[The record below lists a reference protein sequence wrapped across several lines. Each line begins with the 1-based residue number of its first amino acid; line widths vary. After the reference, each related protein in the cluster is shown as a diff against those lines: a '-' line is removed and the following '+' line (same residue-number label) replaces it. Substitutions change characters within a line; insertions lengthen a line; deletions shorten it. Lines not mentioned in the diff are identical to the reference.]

1 MLATPRLTR
10 TLAGVATATAVCLA
24 GPSAWAQDAPAAA
37 PMVTTTL
44 DQAAE
49 GAEIVIMI
57 PSMSGLSEAIAG
69 FATETG
75 LDQVAPELDDGLGA
89 FKRQMGWLEGVDDE
103 GAMLVVITDLAD
115 AIDSAVQDGDKE
127 PSAMMLVPV
136 SDYKAFVAQLGGDPM
151 ADITSV
157 SYDSFDGFSKEQNGY
172 ALMGETLESVQA
184 YAAGKQ
190 GQAITKAMG
199 PLVTE
204 YLNGGDA
211 LIYVDMASLAPSLN
225 LAIDRAM
232 EEIGREMGDPNNDIP
247 AAFKGTLD
255 TIIRFYEAYG
265 RTLVDGNDKVLLSAD
280 FGDGGLGLTI
290 SSMLTKDSEL
300 ASYFTPTDKAGDST
314 NAAGLLATLPDKSY
328 IYASSV
334 DSTQLGI
341 NAMIEKIDE
350 VLGGEDAGF
359 LAMYTESFAMMKDVK
374 GAASVFYA
382 PNPAAMMA
390 GGFYTSLTLYD
401 VDDAEAFKAQNKANF
416 EKLGGMKITLPE
428 MEAGQGEQEIT
439 FTTTYTDKA
448 LVIEGVEVDQFQ
460 MNMNLPPAMMQ
471 QFGPMAMLMGNSGTG
486 GYIAAKDGKVLVS
499 TVADTQL
506 ITQGLQAIG
515 QDDGIGSAGT
525 IATMRDNNLPADAS
539 MEAYVSLAGIAETAN
554 PFLLM
559 FSPNGQQLDIPADL
573 PPLGMGGASDGEAL
587 ALRMFV
593 PHEVV
598 KFGVDTYQ
606 EFAPAEQ
613 NQGGRDGAPRAPRAY

>member
-1 MLATPRLTR
+1 MLTTPRLTR
-10 TLAGVATATAVCLA
+10 ALAGVTTATAICLA
-24 GPSAWAQDAPAAA
+24 GPSAWGQDAPAAS
-37 PMVTTTL
+37 PLVTATL

-57 PSMSGLSEAIAG
+57 PSMSELSESIAG

-75 LDQVAPELDDGLGA
+75 LDQIAPELDNGLAA

-103 GAMLVVITDLAD
+103 GAMLVVITDLAE
-115 AIDSAVQDGDKE
+115 AIDSAMQDGDKE

-136 SDYKAFVAQLGGDPM
+136 SDYKAFVAQLGGDVT

-157 SYDSFDGFSKEQNGY
+157 SYDSFDGFSKEHKGY
-172 ALMGETLESVQA
+172 ALMGETLEGVQA
-184 YAAGKQ
+184 YAAGEQ
-190 GQAITKAMG
+190 GQAITEAMG

-204 YLNGGDA
+204 YLNGGEA
-211 LIYVDMASLAPSLN
+211 LIYVDMAALAPSLN
-225 LAIDRAM
+225 LAIDRGVQ
-232 EEIGREMGDPNNDIP
+232 EINNEMAGPNNQVP

-255 TIIRFYEAYG
+255 TVIRFYEAYG
-265 RTLVDGNDKVLLSAD
+265 RTLVDGNDKLLLSAD
-280 FGDGGLGLTI
+280 FGDDGLGLTI
-290 SSMLTKDSEL
+290 SSQLTKDSEL
-300 ASYFTPTDKAGDST
+300 ASYFTPTDKAGDTS

-328 IYASSV
+328 IYASSL
-334 DSTQLGI
+334 DATQLGI

-350 VLGGEDAGF
+350 VLGEEDAGF
-359 LAMYTESFAMMKDVK
+359 LAMYTDSFGLMKDVK
-374 GAASVFYA
+374 GVASVFYA

-390 GGFYTSLTLYD
+390 GGFYTSVTIYD
-401 VDDAEAFKAQNKANF
+401 MEDAAAFKAQNKANF
-416 EKLGGMKITLPE
+416 EKLGGMKITIPE
-428 MEAGQGEQEIT
+428 MEPGQGDQEIT

-460 MNMNLPPAMMQ
+460 MNLNLPPAMMQ
-471 QFGPMAMLMGNSGTG
+471 EFGPMAMLMGNTGTG
-486 GYIAAKDGKVLVS
+486 GYIAAKDGKVLVT

-573 PPLGMGGASDGEAL
+573 PPLGMGGSSDGDAV

-593 PHEVV
+593 PHEIV
-598 KFGVDTYQ
+598 KFGVGTYQ